1 MGVADCGHLAA
12 QMMLA
17 FQIHFN
23 RSCAGISG
31 RSLILFFI
39 TFVSR
44 YASMI
49 TIFFDN
55 VRFRST
61 YSSTEDN
68 FRIEFLVLGAAIV
81 AIFLPKSG
89 GVWGYLEA
97 FSIVLESTAMIP
109 QLFLLYSVKEAE
121 AITSHY
127 IFITGGYRLLYV
139 VYWILLFAFMGE
151 LRTVKL
157 IFGIIQTLT
166 YAEFFRIYFKT
177 MQVSMKLP
185 M

>member
-1 MGVADCGHLAA
+1 MKI
-12 QMMLA
+12 A
-17 FQIHFN
+17 FTTIH
-23 RSCAGISG
+23 A
-31 RSLILFFI
+31 LLLY
-39 TFVSR
+39 FV
-44 YASMI
+44 Y
-49 TIFFDN
+49 

-61 YSSTEDN
+61 YSATEDN

-127 IFITGGYRLLYV
+127 IFITGNS
-139 VYWILLFAFMGE
+139 IE
-151 LRTVKL
+151 KN
-157 IFGIIQTLT
+157 
-166 YAEFFRIYFKT
+166 FFLETKESNF
-177 MQVSMKLP
+177 
-185 M
+185 